1 MAGDLKGLTVTIGG
15 NTTGLGKALDAIKTK
30 TSGATKEL
38 KQIERLLKMDPGNTD
53 LLAQKQTVLASKI
66 AATKEKLEV
75 LKQAQE
81 QAAQA
86 FAERKIS
93 ESDYRK
99 IERDVI
105 AAQQELRKL
114 EQDAEKT
121 GEALN
126 SSGKKGA
133 EGAKK
138 TADAER
144 DVGNEAKTAE
154 GKVSS
159 FGDVLKGTLAAQVII
174 NGARAIARGIKSI
187 FTGVS
192 ESAQGLGELS
202 DNAEKVAMS
211 AETLQS
217 WQYAA
222 KMVGFENEQLV
233 KTMEKQQK
241 AFSSAKTGSQSLIDS
256 YAAIGVDIS
265 KINRSEDA
273 FEVTINALAECH
285 DKTLRNA
292 IANDIFG
299 KSYADLAPLLNMGAD
314 GISKMRQEAYDL
326 GLVVSNDAVAAGD
339 EFADTI
345 DTIGMQVDTA
355 KAKIVSG
362 MVPALQQ
369 YSKELEKSLSSEKT
383 QKQLEKTGKAIGDL
397 TSKALGLA
405 SKALPILGDGLT
417 FVTKNGKELAIAA
430 GAAVVALNGFS
441 IARKAASAISTASNA
456 IKTFKASAISM
467 TDTIGI
473 VITALAALVVIVETV
488 RAAEETALELQHD
501 LTDAYIDAADSARES
516 ADARRAAARASSE
529 EFDHYRGLVDELNSI
544 VDANGR
550 VKEGYEDRAQY
561 IVNEMSESAGIEIEL
576 VDGVIQKYDE
586 LAEAIDTVLLKKQA
600 EAYLNSNQ
608 GTYES
613 AKTTLADTTVDKN
626 GNYAAGTQAAFEQA
640 RQNYNKIAADYAYLD
655 KQYNEIFEKYGSDAS
670 FGTKV
675 ESLYKPYLKEYGFST
690 GDIANSIIEFENY
703 YREVESAYVSAAEA
717 YDQNIALV
725 TQYEDVQNAIWA
737 DDVSQITDALQ
748 RATDAKLTAEQA
760 SLSSLEAQRDAAI
773 KEYNDFLSWSQQNGT
788 SVTEDQVAK
797 ARSDAVFAA
806 LEAYKKM
813 IADSDQYTQEEL
825 DTAKQ
830 NLENQLT
837 ELTGK
842 SQDEIAKMIQKT
854 EADARQ
860 AGGHYVSGVV
870 EGVSSNSFKA
880 YNAGYNLGKDLDQG
894 FRDGTETESPSKAAR
909 RSAAWYP
916 IGTALGI
923 DDEAD
928 KPVNAAKRMAERINN
943 VMSGGM
949 SVPVLDFGSWGGNL
963 NRYQQT
969 TISGLPT
976 DLSGIFDRLER
987 ILASVD
993 RIDPC
998 MMIDGQRV
1006 SGMLSG
1012 YTDAELGR
1020 RASAAERGRLA

>member
-86 FAERKIS
+86 FAEGKIS

-133 EGAKK
+133 QGAKK

-144 DVGNEAKTAE
+144 EVGNEAKTAE

-159 FGDVLKGTLAAQVII
+159 FGDVLKGTLAAQVIV

-241 AFSSAKTGSQSLIDS
+241 AFSNAKTGSQSLIDS

-265 KINRSEDA
+265 KITRSEDA
-273 FEVTINALAECH
+273 FEATISALAECH
-285 DKTLRNA
+285 DETLRNA

-314 GISKMRQEAYDL
+314 GISKMRQEAYNL
-326 GLVVSNDAVAAGD
+326 GLVVSSDAVAAGD
-339 EFADTI
+339 ELADTF

-355 KAKIVSG
+355 KAKLVSG

-430 GAAVVALNGFS
+430 GAAAVALNGFT
-441 IARKAASAISTASNA
+441 IASKAKSLVSGLTTSVKGLNAAIASNP
-456 IKTFKASAISM
+456 
-467 TDTIGI
+467 IG
-473 VITALAALVVIVETV
+473 AALTAVSALIAILATLDLATNSTIEKQKEMADSY
-488 RAAEETALELQHD
+488 REAA
-501 LTDAYIDAADSARES
+501 DAAMES
-516 ADARRAAARASSE
+516 ADKRRQAAKNDD
-529 EFDHYRGLVDELNSI
+529 EFQHYRDLVAELDTLVDA
-544 VDANGR
+544 DGR
-550 VKEGYEDRAQY
+550 VKEGYEDRVNY
-561 IVNEMSESAGIEIEL
+561 ILGELRSATGTEIEL
-576 VDGVIQKYDE
+576 VDGVVQKYNE
-586 LAEAIDTVLLKKQA
+586 LSTAIGDVITKKQA
-600 EAYLNSNQ
+600 ESYLTSNEGSYETAKSSVYSTEKDDNGYYVAGSQ
-608 GTYES
+608 AAVEQAAAGYFDIAGKYADLQSQLDAVIQKYES
-613 AKTTLADTTVDKN
+613 NTIDQMTFERQSAAIEGQIADL
-626 GNYAAGTQAAFEQA
+626 AAGAGVGVDTIDKYLANQEQA
-640 RQNYNKIAADYAYLD
+640 YY
-655 KQYNEIFEKYGSDAS
+655 DA
-670 FGTKV
+670 
-675 ESLYKPYLKEYGFST
+675 LM
-690 GDIANSIIEFENY
+690 
-703 YREVESAYVSAAEA
+703 A
-717 YDQNIALV
+717 YDQNLALIG
-725 TQYEDVQNAIWA
+725 QYEGVQNSVWA
-737 DDVSQITDALQ
+737 NDVEGIVAAMET
-748 RATDAKLTAEQA
+748 ATNARLSADQA
-760 SLSSLEAQRDAAI
+760 SLASLEAQRDQAI
-773 KEYNDFLSWSQQNGT
+773 AEYNDFLSWSQQEGT
-788 SVTEDQVAK
+788 SVTSEQVAEK
-797 ARSDAVFAA
+797 RAEAVSAA
-806 LEAYKKM
+806 LEAHEKM

-830 NLENQLT
+830 NLENQLA

-870 EGVSSNSFKA
+870 EGVTGNSFKA

-894 FRDGTETESPSKAAR
+894 FRDGTETESPSKVAR

-923 DDEAD
+923 NDEAD
-928 KPVNAAKRMAERINN
+928 KPVNAAKRMAEKINN

-949 SVPVLDFGSWGGNL
+949 SVPVLDFGAWGGNL

-987 ILASVD
+987 IRASVD

>member
-30 TSGATKEL
+30 TSDATKEL

-86 FAERKIS
+86 FAEGKIS

-144 DVGNEAKTAE
+144 DIGNAAKTAE

-159 FGDVLKGTLAAQVII
+159 FGDVLKGTLAASAII
-174 NGARAIARGIKSI
+174 NGAKAIARGIKSI
-187 FTGVS
+187 FTGVG
-192 ESAQGLGELS
+192 ESAQALGELS

-241 AFSSAKTGSQSLIDS
+241 AFSNAKTGSQSLIDS
-256 YAAIGVDIS
+256 YAAIGVDIG

-273 FEVTINALAECH
+273 FEATINALAECH
-285 DKTLRNA
+285 DETLRNA

-314 GISKMRQEAYDL
+314 GISKMRQEAYNL
-326 GLVVSNDAVAAGD
+326 GLVVSSDAVAAGD
-339 EFADTI
+339 ELADTF

-355 KAKIVSG
+355 KAKLVAG
-362 MVPALQQ
+362 MVPALQT

-397 TSKALGLA
+397 ASKALGLA
-405 SKALPILGDGLT
+405 SRALPILGNGLT

-430 GAAVVALNGFS
+430 GAAAVALNGFT
-441 IARKAASAISTASNA
+441 IASKAKSLVSGLTASIKGLNA
-456 IKTFKASAISM
+456 AIASNP
-467 TDTIGI
+467 IG
-473 VITALAALVVIVETV
+473 AALTAVSALIAILATLDLATNSTIEKQKEMADSY
-488 RAAEETALELQHD
+488 REAA
-501 LTDAYIDAADSARES
+501 DAAMES
-516 ADARRAAARASSE
+516 ADKRRQAAKNDDD
-529 EFDHYRGLVDELNSI
+529 EFQHYRDLVAELDTLVDA
-544 VDANGR
+544 DGR
-550 VKEGYEDRAQY
+550 VKEGYEDRVNY
-561 IVNEMSESAGIEIEL
+561 ILGELRSATGTEIEL
-576 VDGVIQKYDE
+576 VDGVVQKYNE
-586 LAEAIDTVLLKKQA
+586 LSTAIGDVLVKKQA
-600 EAYLNSNQ
+600 ESYLTSNEGSYDTAKSNVYSTEKDDNGYYVAGSQ
-608 GTYES
+608 AAVEQAAAGYFDIAGKYADLQSQLDAVIQKYES
-613 AKTTLADTTVDKN
+613 NTIDQLTFERQSAAIEGQIADL
-626 GNYAAGTQAAFEQA
+626 AAGAGVGVDTIDKYLANQAQA
-640 RQNYNKIAADYAYLD
+640 YY
-655 KQYNEIFEKYGSDAS
+655 DA
-670 FGTKV
+670 
-675 ESLYKPYLKEYGFST
+675 LM
-690 GDIANSIIEFENY
+690 
-703 YREVESAYVSAAEA
+703 A
-717 YDQNIALV
+717 YDQNLALIG
-725 TQYEDVQNAIWA
+725 QYEGVQNSVWA
-737 DDVSQITDALQ
+737 DDVDGIVAAMET
-748 RATDAKLTAEQA
+748 ATNARLSADQA
-760 SLSSLEAQRDAAI
+760 SLASLEAQRDQAI
-773 KEYNDFLSWSQQNGT
+773 AEYNDFLSWSQQEGT
-788 SVTEDQVAK
+788 SVTSEQVAEK
-797 ARSDAVFAA
+797 RAEAVSAA
-806 LEAYKKM
+806 LEAHKKM

-825 DTAKQ
+825 DAAKQ

-870 EGVSSNSFKA
+870 EGVSRNSFKA

-894 FRDGTETESPSKAAR
+894 FRDGTETKSPSKAAR

-949 SVPVLDFGSWGGNL
+949 SVPVLDFGAWGGNL
-963 NRYQQT
+963 SRYQQT

-987 ILASVD
+987 IRASVD